1 VTGIFDIAVVGGGF
15 AGSLFAMA
23 ARRAGRSVV
32 LIERA
37 RHPRFAIGESTSPL
51 ANLLLEGLC
60 DDWGLDRVRPLAAF
74 GSWRRER
81 PELDCGVKRG
91 FSFFA
96 HRAGER
102 WSQSAAREN
111 ELLVAASPN
120 DEVAD
125 THWLRAGV
133 DQFLFAEAGR
143 DGVECREETEVE
155 TLEAGA
161 GGWTLACRS
170 GGARRRIRG
179 RFVVDASGPRGFL
192 QRALSLDEGRFHGHP
207 RVEGLFTHFTNVAR
221 AGELAGYLPAGSAGG
236 PPYPPDDAAVHH
248 VLDGGW
254 VWVLR
259 FGSGLVS
266 AGLAATPALARS
278 IALEEGAPAWERLL
292 DRYPFL
298 RAQFGE
304 AAAVRELTYSS
315 HLPFRAAAASGP
327 GWAMLPSAA
336 AFVDPLLSTGIPL
349 ALAGVRRLA
358 AIVDREWGRAGFDE
372 AVAEAGRRALLEA
385 DAAALLIAALYA
397 SLADFELFS
406 SLTLLYFAAASFAEA
421 SARLGRP
428 AASRGFLLLDQP
440 RFAGAFRDVCFRVL
454 DAGRRG
460 TLSSARHAII
470 ASVFDAIEPV
480 DVVGLA
486 RPDRRNWHPFEAGPL
501 LAAAEKLSVR
511 RADVAEM
518 LARTTNA
525 LSPARILRGSV
536 RDHHPVNPVDLAAL
550 EGPLKLPS

>member
-1 VTGIFDIAVVGGGF
+1 MTGSFDIAVVGGGF

-23 ARRAGRSVV
+23 AKRAGRSVV
-32 LIERA
+32 LIEKA

-51 ANLLLEGLC
+51 ANLLLAGLC
-60 DDWGLDRVRPLAAF
+60 DDWGLDRVRALATF
-74 GSWRRER
+74 GSWRREH
-81 PELDCGVKRG
+81 PELDCGLKRG
-91 FSFFA
+91 FTFFA
-96 HRAGER
+96 HREGKR
-102 WSQSAAREN
+102 WSRSAAREN

-143 DGVECREETEVE
+143 EGVECLEETQVE
-155 TLEAGA
+155 KLDTRDGA
-161 GGWTLACRS
+161 GGWHLHSRR
-170 GGARRRIRG
+170 GGAARRIRA

-192 QRALSLDEGRFHGHP
+192 QRALSLGERFDGLP

-221 AGELAGYLPAGSAGG
+221 AGNLAGHSPSGSVDA

-248 VLDGGW
+248 VLEGGW

-266 AGLAATPALARS
+266 AGVAATPALARA
-278 IALEEGAPAWERLL
+278 ITLEEGAPAWERLL

-298 RAQFGE
+298 RAQFGDAV
-304 AAAVRELTYSS
+304 AAREFTFSS
-315 HLPFRAAAASGP
+315 CLPFRAAAASGP

-349 ALAGVRRLA
+349 ALGGVRRLA
-358 AIVDREWGRAGFDE
+358 AIVGREWGRAGFE
-372 AVAEAGRRALLEA
+372 QAVARAGRRCLLEA
-385 DAAALLIAALYA
+385 DAAALLVAALYA

-406 SLTLLYFAAASFAEA
+406 SLTFLYFAAASFAEA
-421 SARLGRP
+421 ATRLGRP
-428 AASRGFLLLDQP
+428 AASRGFLLLDHP
-440 RFAGAFRDVCFRVL
+440 RFAPAFRQVCRRVL

-460 TLSSARHAII
+460 CLRAERGGII
-470 ASVFDAIEPV
+470 ASVFAAIEPV

-486 RPDRRNWHPFEAGPL
+486 TPGRRNWHPFDAEPL
-501 LAAAEKLSVR
+501 LASASKLGVR
-511 RADVAEM
+511 RREVAEM
-518 LARTTNA
+518 LARTTA
-525 LSPARILRGSV
+525 DCPSARILHIEV
-536 RDHHPVNPVDLAAL
+536 R
-550 EGPLKLPS
+550 S

>member
-1 VTGIFDIAVVGGGF
+1 VTGSFDIAVVGGGF

-81 PELDCGVKRG
+81 PELDCGLKRG
-91 FSFFA
+91 FTFFS
-96 HRAGER
+96 HREGER
-102 WSQSAAREN
+102 WSRTAARES

-143 DGVECREETEVE
+143 DGVECLEEMEVE
-155 TLEAGA
+155 TLQAGDGA
-161 GGWTLACRS
+161 GGWALGCRRR
-170 GGARRRIRG
+170 GAVRRIRA
-179 RFVVDASGPRGFL
+179 RFVADASGPRGFL
-192 QRALSLDEGRFHGHP
+192 QRALSLAEGRFDGLP

-221 AGELAGYLPAGSAGG
+221 AGHLAGHLPPGSAGG

-248 VLDGGW
+248 VLEGGW

-266 AGLAATPALARS
+266 AGVAATPALARS
-278 IALEEGAPAWERLL
+278 VSLEEGAPAWERLL

-304 AAAVRELTYSS
+304 AAAARDLTYSS
-315 HLPFRAAAASGP
+315 RLPFRAAAASGP

-349 ALAGVRRLA
+349 TLAGVRRLA
-358 AIVDREWGRAGFDE
+358 AIVEREWGRTGFE
-372 AVAEAGRRALLEA
+372 GAVGAAGRRALLEA
-385 DAAALLIAALYA
+385 DAAALLVAALYA
-397 SLADFELFS
+397 SLSDFELFS

-428 AASRGFLLLDQP
+428 AASRGFLLLDHP
-440 RFAGAFRDVCFRVL
+440 RFAAAFRGVCLRVL

-460 TLSSARHAII
+460 TLPSARRAIV
-470 ASVFDAIEPV
+470 ASVFDSIEPV

-486 RPDRRNWHPFEAGPL
+486 RPGRRNWHPFESEPL
-501 LAAAEKLSVR
+501 LEAAEKLGVR
-511 RADVAEM
+511 RADVEEM
-518 LARTTNA
+518 LARTTGV
-525 LSPARILRGSV
+525 SCPAR
-536 RDHHPVNPVDLAAL
+536 
-550 EGPLKLPS
+550 LPS

>member
-1 VTGIFDIAVVGGGF
+1 VTGSFDIAVVGGGF

-23 ARRAGRSVV
+23 AKRAGRSVV
-32 LIERA
+32 LIEKA

-81 PELDCGVKRG
+81 PELDCGLKRG
-91 FSFFA
+91 FTFFS
-96 HRAGER
+96 HREGER
-102 WSQSAAREN
+102 WSRSTAREN

-143 DGVECREETEVE
+143 EGVECMEGTEVE
-155 TLEAGA
+155 KLDTRDGA
-161 GGWTLACRS
+161 GGWALCCRR
-170 GGARRRIRG
+170 GGAPRRIRAQ
-179 RFVVDASGPRGFL
+179 FVVDASGPRGFL
-192 QRALSLDEGRFHGHP
+192 QRALSLGERRFDGLP

-221 AGELAGYLPAGSAGG
+221 AGNLADHLPRGSVDG

-248 VLDGGW
+248 VLEGGW

-259 FGSGLVS
+259 FESGLVS
-266 AGLAATPALARS
+266 AGVAATPAMAR
-278 IALEEGAPAWERLL
+278 AVRLEEGAPAWERLL

-304 AAAVRELTYSS
+304 AVAAREFTSS
-315 HLPFRAAAASGP
+315 SCLPFRAAAASGP

-349 ALAGVRRLA
+349 ALGGVRRLA
-358 AIVDREWGRAGFDE
+358 AVVDREWGRAGFEE
-372 AVAEAGRRALLEA
+372 AVAETGRRALFEA
-385 DAAALLIAALYA
+385 DAAALLVAALYA

-406 SLTLLYFAAASFAEA
+406 SLTFLYFAAASFAEA
-421 SARLGRP
+421 ATRLGRP
-428 AASRGFLLLDQP
+428 AASRGFLLLDDT
-440 RFAGAFRDVCFRVL
+440 RFAPAFRKVCRGVL

-460 TLSSARHAII
+460 RLPAERGGII
-470 ASVFDAIEPV
+470 ASVFAAIEPV

-486 RPDRRNWHPFEAGPL
+486 GPGRRNWHPFDAEPL
-501 LAAAEKLSVR
+501 LASAGKLGVSR
-511 RADVAEM
+511 SEVAKM
-518 LARTTNA
+518 IARTTA
-525 LSPARILRGSV
+525 APQPAEFLEPSA
-536 RDHHPVNPVDLAAL
+536 NPQRNLGTGG
-550 EGPLKLPS
+550 GPLP